1 MDCQPKQ
8 PRKGEIANLF
18 QQKKQALPKLSPK
31 IPLRNSP
38 ATYQVV
44 DPGGHTASWSGRCD
58 RHPRANGDVQRWRGL
73 RLAHPLGCHQGAVG
87 GAAAGW
93 LPSLHAH
100 CNPASPQHIQVTI
113 QTSFMFYDMS
123 CWIRV
128 ESVTLSKTANLCRT
142 SGSQIGSSQGL
153 LSTWTWPTTTCL
165 GTFKRL
171 VISYVKCNLARR
183 FLTIQNYQE
192 SWVGSLPCLA
202 GASCRLGNHMVCIV
216 FSCNFFIICIFFNP

>member
-1 MDCQPKQ
+1 M
-8 PRKGEIANLF
+8 L
-18 QQKKQALPKLSPK
+18 
-31 IPLRNSP
+31 
-38 ATYQVV
+38 
-44 DPGGHTASWSGRCD
+44 
-58 RHPRANGDVQRWRGL
+58 
-73 RLAHPLGCHQGAVG
+73 
-87 GAAAGW
+87 
-93 LPSLHAH
+93 
-100 CNPASPQHIQVTI
+100 
-113 QTSFMFYDMS
+113 YDMS
-123 CWIRV
+123 FCV
-128 ESVTLSKTANLCRT
+128 LLEMFTLSKTANLCRT

-216 FSCNFFIICIFFNP
+216 FSCNFFIICIFFNPLAPPSGTLVVSQFRDPVPSNPTFRFDCCVLENLK